1 MDNDP
6 LSTLQRGRTKGDLMT
21 NTPKKT
27 RKYTVL
33 AVAMVI
39 LIMAGGI
46 AIDSGT
52 MPFLLNNTTSAA
64 ENDSH
69 PVQASLV
76 VTISNLTS
84 PAGSESLREVP
95 ERPSIE
101 GTVSASET
109 ESSFNYQ
116 KNVLSSF
123 IDASQSFTGAGTA
136 MTSYEMTTYNLFT
149 DPDIADPAHLGRP
162 YGAHTTI
169 VINGT
174 PGTLENTLYGYE
186 ADATAVTR
194 SIMTGPAGSETGFVI
209 VSFVTQDVNTPV
221 FHALITAEDA
231 AAFDGRWDNG
241 TYICQDDWTIIRLDD
256 SFVGCNYE
264 DPGERISPAV
274 GNTIS
279 YEEFDKYGLY
289 VSSSD
294 IRDSIEDY
302 TIILNGIVAQI
313 SAGALDNDFVTM
325 GEASVRLME
334 EARSIKTEISDIPA
348 APEYRDE
355 IAEFIDGVD
364 NYRMAGAMLWYGSSF
379 TEPDAIRKGNDY
391 LIAGIEHNNNA
402 LKALDLRQI
411 NTALIDLPDDDF
423 FPHAMYFHDFYRYQD
438 AKKINDISMKIT
450 GVKGSTLYITTNE
463 DGEEEKILSGY
474 GYKFV
479 LPIIE
484 VSHWGYRGG
493 GSSRITTPDPSQFSI
508 VWNGGEYPAE
518 TPSGYLKPLGHAYT
532 RQYLDRDEMV
542 EALLPFKVPADLRYE
557 DAYLKVD
564 LGSEGTPVW
573 HLMQRT

>member
-1 MDNDP
+1 
-6 LSTLQRGRTKGDLMT
+6 MT
-21 NTPKKT
+21 NTPTKT

-33 AVAMVI
+33 AVAIVI

-64 ENDSH
+64 ENNT

-76 VTISNLTS
+76 VTISNLTN
-84 PAGSESLREVP
+84 PAGSETLREVP

-101 GTVSASET
+101 GTISASET

-116 KNVLSSF
+116 KDVLSSF
-123 IDASQSFTGAGTA
+123 IDTSQSFTGAGTA

-162 YGAHTTI
+162 YGALTTI

-174 PGTLENTLYGYE
+174 PGILENTLYGYE
-186 ADATAVTR
+186 TDATAVTR
-194 SIMTGPAGSETGFVI
+194 AIMTGPAGSETGFVM
-209 VSFVTQDVNTPV
+209 VSFVTQEDSTPV

-231 AAFDGRWDNG
+231 AAFEGVWDSG
-241 TYICQDDWTIIRLDD
+241 THICRDDWTIIRLDD

-264 DPGERISPAV
+264 DPGERILPAV
-274 GNTIS
+274 EKIVS

-302 TIILNGIVAQI
+302 TITLNAIVYKI
-313 SAGALDNDFVTM
+313 SDGALNNDFAAM

-334 EARSIKTEISDIPA
+334 ESHSIKAEISDLPA

-355 IAEFIDGVD
+355 VAEFIDGVD
-364 NYRMAGAMLWYGSSF
+364 NYQRAGAMLWYGSSF
-379 TEPDAIRKGNDY
+379 TEPEAIRQGNDY

-402 LKALDLRQI
+402 LKALNLREI

-438 AKKINDISMKIT
+438 AKKVNDISMKIT
-450 GVKGSTLYITTNE
+450 GIKGSTLYITTNE

-484 VSHWGYRGG
+484 ISHYGYRGG
-493 GSSRITTPDPSQFSI
+493 GSSRITTPDPSKFSI
-508 VWNGGEYPAE
+508 VWNGEEYTAE

-532 RQYLDRDEMV
+532 RQYLDRKEMI
-542 EALLPFKVPADLRYE
+542 EALLLFKVPADLRYE
-557 DAYLKVD
+557 EAYLKVD

-573 HLMQRT
+573 HLMQRA

>member
-1 MDNDP
+1 MND
-6 LSTLQRGRTKGDLMT
+6 TQ
-21 NTPKKT
+21 NKT

-33 AVAMVI
+33 AVAVVI

-64 ENDSH
+64 ENAT
-69 PVQASLV
+69 PMQASLFY
-76 VTISNLTS
+76 TMGNLTN
-84 PAGSESLREVP
+84 PAGSPSLREVP

-101 GTVSASET
+101 GTVSARET

-116 KNVLSSF
+116 KSVLSSF
-123 IDASQSFTGAGTA
+123 IDASQSFTGAGKA
-136 MTSYEMTTYNLFT
+136 MTSYEITTYDLFT

-162 YGAHTTI
+162 YGALTTI

-174 PGTLENTLYGYE
+174 PGTLENTLWGYE
-186 ADATAVTR
+186 TDATAITR
-194 SIMTGPAGSETGFVI
+194 NIMSGPAGSETGFVM
-209 VSFVTQDVNTPV
+209 VSFETQDASTPV
-221 FHALITAEDA
+221 FYALITAEDA
-231 AAFDGRWDNG
+231 AGFEGLWESG
-241 TYICQDDWTIIRLDD
+241 TYICRDDWTTIRLDD

-264 DPGERISPAV
+264 YPEERILPAF
-274 GNTIS
+274 GKTIS

-289 VSSSD
+289 IPPSD

-302 TIILNGIVAQI
+302 TITLNGIVYQI
-313 SAGALDNDFVTM
+313 SDGALNNDFAAM

-334 EARSIKTEISDIPA
+334 EAYTIKAEISDLPA

-364 NYRMAGAMLWYGSSF
+364 YYQRAGAMLWYGSSF

-391 LIAGIEHNNNA
+391 LIAGLEHNNNA
-402 LKALDLRQI
+402 LKELNLRQI
-411 NTALIDLPDDDF
+411 NTALIDLPSDDF

-438 AKKINDISMKIT
+438 SKKVNDISMKIT

-463 DGEEEKILSGY
+463 DGDDEKFLSGY

-484 VSHWGYRGG
+484 VSHYGYRGG
-493 GSSRITTPDPSQFSI
+493 GSSRITTPDPSKFTI
-508 VWNGGEYPAE
+508 IWKGEEYPAE
-518 TPSGYLKPLGHAYT
+518 TLSGYLKPLGHAYT
-532 RQYLDRDEMV
+532 RQYLDRKESV
-542 EALLPFKVPADLRYE
+542 EALLLFRVPADLRYE
-557 DAYLKVD
+557 EAYLKVD